1 MGAAMKAFSGHIVA
15 AAILAVPLAGGSAH
29 AATVF
34 TGDTIDGKRVVTSVD
49 LADLPTGKHSF
60 YFRGIQMGTGQYWFV
75 PVVIA
80 KGAQPGKRV
89 LLTAGIH
96 GDEISSMESVRQV
109 LAALEPTT
117 MSGSVIAAYGV
128 SRASIERVQREWPTV
143 HSMFNLNR
151 AFPGNPTA
159 NNPTARHAALI
170 WDGLFKPNTDVS
182 IDFHTQMNGGAFA
195 DFIYADL
202 SKPEVR
208 TMVSL
213 YPVAQVKN
221 DPGEPGT
228 LETTFVSSGIPSATL
243 ELGGPR
249 IYDKKMIGIFTEGTL
264 NVLKYYKVMPGQIG
278 RTAKDAN
285 TFIADNFSHIRTGV
299 GGFLDMRVGLK
310 DKVVPGQLVAV
321 QRNAFGETVAEHK
334 ATVAG
339 EVAVIQEDAMIEPGG
354 RVMTILYNGP
364 KEACPSGPCPA
375 DEPE

>member
-1 MGAAMKAFSGHIVA
+1 MKSTSRIKTMLVSLLALSAPSAF
-15 AAILAVPLAGGSAH
+15 
-29 AATVF
+29 AATVY
-34 TGDTIDGKRVVTSVD
+34 TGDTIQGKKVISQLD
-49 LADLPTGKHSF
+49 LADLPAGKHSF
-60 YFRGIQMGTGQYWFV
+60 YFQGVQMGTGQHWYV
-75 PVVIA
+75 PVVVA
-80 KGAQPGKRV
+80 KGAKPGKRV

-109 LAALEPTT
+109 MAALDPAT

-143 HSMFNLNR
+143 HTSFNLNR
-151 AFPGNPTA
+151 LFPGNP
-159 NNPTARHAALI
+159 NGPNPAARHADLV
-170 WDGLFKPNTDVS
+170 WSKLFQPNTDVS
-182 IDFHTQMNGGAFA
+182 IDFHTQMSGSAFA

-208 TMVSL
+208 TMVAL

-249 IYDKKMIGIFTEGTL
+249 IYDKKMIAIFTEGTL
-264 NVLKYYKVMPGQIG
+264 NVLKHYKVMPGRIG
-278 RTAKDAN
+278 RTSKEAN
-285 TFIADNFSHIRTGV
+285 TFIGDGFSHIRASA
-299 GGFLDMRVGLK
+299 GGFLDMQVGLK
-310 DKVVPGQLVAV
+310 DKVVAGQTVAIH
-321 QRNAFGETVAEHK
+321 RNAFGETVAEYK
-334 ATVAG
+334 SSVTG

-364 KEACPSGPCPA
+364 DAPCTTA
-375 DEPE
+375 DCEEE

>member
-1 MGAAMKAFSGHIVA
+1 MKSTSRIKTMLVSLLALSAPSAF
-15 AAILAVPLAGGSAH
+15 
-29 AATVF
+29 AATVY
-34 TGDTIDGKRVVTSVD
+34 TGDNINGKRVISALD

-60 YFRGIQMGTGQYWFV
+60 YFEGVQMGTGQHWYV
-75 PVVIA
+75 PVVVA
-80 KGAQPGKRV
+80 KGAKPGKRV

-109 LAALEPTT
+109 MAALDPAT

-143 HSMFNLNR
+143 HSSFNLNR
-151 AFPGNPTA
+151 AFPGNLNGP
-159 NNPTARHAALI
+159 NPTARHA
-170 WDGLFKPNTDVS
+170 GLVWSKLFQPNTDVS
-182 IDFHTQMNGGAFA
+182 IDFHTQMSGSAFA

-208 TMVSL
+208 TMVAL

-228 LETTFVSSGIPSATL
+228 LETTFVSAGIPSATL

-249 IYDKKMIGIFTEGTL
+249 IYDDKMIAIFTEGTL
-264 NVLKYYKVMPGQIG
+264 NVLKHYKVMPGQIG
-278 RTAKDAN
+278 RTSKEAN
-285 TFIADNFSHIRTGV
+285 TFIADGFRHIRANV
-299 GGFLDMRVGLK
+299 GGFLDMQVSLK
-310 DKVVPGQLVAV
+310 DKVVPGQLVAI
-321 QRNAFGETVAEHK
+321 QRNAFGETVAEYRSE
-334 ATVAG
+334 VAG

-364 KEACPSGPCPA
+364 DSPCPA
-375 DEPE
+375 GICPEDE

>member
-1 MGAAMKAFSGHIVA
+1 MKIFSECAASAAVIA
-15 AAILAVPLAGGSAH
+15 AALAASSAG

-34 TGDTIDGKRVVTSVD
+34 TGDTIDGKRVVTNVD
-49 LADLPTGKHSF
+49 LADLPVGKHSF
-60 YFRGIQMGTGQYWFV
+60 YFRGVQMGTGQYWYV

-109 LAALEPTT
+109 MAALDPAA

-151 AFPGNPTA
+151 AFPGNPKA
-159 NNPTARHAALI
+159 NNPAGRHADLI
-170 WDGLFKPNTDVS
+170 WKGLFQPNTDVS
-182 IDFHTQMNGGAFA
+182 IDFHTQMSGSAFA

-202 SKPEVR
+202 RKPEVR
-208 TMVSL
+208 TMVSMF
-213 YPVAQVKN
+213 PIAQVKN
-221 DPGEPGT
+221 DTGEPGT
-228 LETTFVSSGIPSATL
+228 LETTFVSAGIPSATL

-249 IYDKKMIGIFTEGTL
+249 IYDNKMIALFTEGTL
-264 NVLKYYKVMPGQIG
+264 NVLKYYKIVPGPMG

-285 TFIADNFSHIRTGV
+285 TFIADNFSHIRTSV
-299 GGFLDMRVGLK
+299 GGFLDMKVGLK
-310 DKVVPGQLVAV
+310 DKVVPGQVVAI
-321 QRNAFGETVAEHK
+321 QRNAFGETVAELK
-334 ATVAG
+334 STVAG

-364 KEACPSGPCPA
+364 DAACPSGPCPD
-375 DEPE
+375 DEDE

>member
-1 MGAAMKAFSGHIVA
+1 MALAIAMLATVMTGAAS
-15 AAILAVPLAGGSAH
+15 

-34 TGDTIDGKRVVTSVD
+34 TGDTIDGKRVVTNVD
-49 LADLPTGKHSF
+49 LADLPVGKHSF
-60 YFRGIQMGTGQYWFV
+60 YFRGVQMGTGQYWYV

-109 LAALEPTT
+109 MAALDPAA

-151 AFPGNPTA
+151 AFPGNPKA
-159 NNPTARHAALI
+159 NNPAGRHADLI
-170 WDGLFKPNTDVS
+170 WKGLFQPNTDVS
-182 IDFHTQMNGGAFA
+182 IDFHTQMSGSAFA

-202 SKPEVR
+202 RKPEVR
-208 TMVSL
+208 TMVSMF
-213 YPVAQVKN
+213 PIAQVKN
-221 DPGEPGT
+221 DTGEPGT
-228 LETTFVSSGIPSATL
+228 LETTFVSAGIPSATL

-249 IYDKKMIGIFTEGTL
+249 IYDNKMIALFTEGTL
-264 NVLKYYKVMPGQIG
+264 NVLKYYKVVPGPMG

-285 TFIADNFSHIRTGV
+285 TFIADNFSHIRTSV
-299 GGFLDMRVGLK
+299 GGFLDMKVGLK
-310 DKVVPGQLVAV
+310 DKVVPGQVVAI
-321 QRNAFGETVAEHK
+321 QRNAFGEIVAELK
-334 ATVAG
+334 STVAG

-364 KEACPSGPCPA
+364 DAACPSGPCPD
-375 DEPE
+375 DEDE